1 MVSHG
6 ILLEGR
12 PALILALLSQS
23 INVISIQSN
32 ISNGHPPKTERH
44 LISLPCKLVLD
55 IHNES
60 VYYSRVITEDVTM
73 NDETITALA
82 ILAML
87 LITMFVYYKEV
98 VL

>member
-1 MVSHG
+1 MQKVLG
-6 ILLEGR
+6 I
-12 PALILALLSQS
+12 
-23 INVISIQSN
+23 
-32 ISNGHPPKTERH
+32 
-44 LISLPCKLVLD
+44 LVLD